1 MVTNILPPLGVNL
14 MALDKRFKMTLS
26 IKSGSKVI
34 IFSSQSVSKVR
45 DNPLSFTYETA
56 DKLIFSTTLTISS
69 FTKLILKQQVSSL
82 LISIRFSISLVK
94 VFVLCL
100 IIFKYFM

>member
-56 DKLIFSTTLTISS
+56 DKLIFSTTLISS

>member
-1 MVTNILPPLGVNL
+1 MVTNILPPLVVNL

-45 DNPLSFTYETA
+45 DNPLSVTYETA
-56 DKLIFSTTLTISS
+56 DKLIFSTTLTIP
-69 FTKLILKQQVSSL
+69 
-82 LISIRFSISLVK
+82 
-94 VFVLCL
+94 
-100 IIFKYFM
+100 